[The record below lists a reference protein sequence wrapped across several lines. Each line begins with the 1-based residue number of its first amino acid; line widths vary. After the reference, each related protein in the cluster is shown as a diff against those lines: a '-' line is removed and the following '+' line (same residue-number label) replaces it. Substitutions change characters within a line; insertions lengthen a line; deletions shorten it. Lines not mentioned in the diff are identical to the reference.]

1 MTPHLNRQIKI
12 SKMLSYGF
20 IFTLLP
26 VLGILS
32 FVSVIIGVRARRMI
46 KQSEV
51 NLSGIVLSWWCII
64 VGGVRSIAFI
74 VYIIMNWILSPESGY
89 K

>member
-26 VLGILS
+26 TYGILS
-32 FVSVIIGVRARRMI
+32 FVSVIIGVRARGMI
-46 KQSEV
+46 KQSQID
-51 NLSGIVLSWWCII
+51 LSGIVLAWWCIT
-64 VGGVRSIAFI
+64 VGGVETVAYM
-74 VYIIMNWILSPESGY
+74 VYILVNLLLSSELGH

>member
-26 VLGILS
+26 AYGILPL
-32 FVSVIIGVRARRMI
+32 VSVIIGVSARRTI
-46 KQSEV
+46 KQSEID
-51 NLSGIVLSWWCII
+51 LSGIVLAWWCII
-64 VGGVRSIAFI
+64 VGGVEA
-74 VYIIMNWILSPESGY
+74 VAYMAYILLNLVLPPELGY